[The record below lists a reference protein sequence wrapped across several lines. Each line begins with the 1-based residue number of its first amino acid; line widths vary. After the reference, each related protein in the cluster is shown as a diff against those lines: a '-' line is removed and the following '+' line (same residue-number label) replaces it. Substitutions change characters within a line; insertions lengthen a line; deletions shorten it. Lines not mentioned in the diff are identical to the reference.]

1 MEAQV
6 MEGQVI
12 NQASNESLTGEVIQ
26 ANSAPA
32 KRDFSMFFLAVSG
45 TVAINMP
52 NGKPM
57 MYEGK
62 QVTVDVYGPG
72 SLQHIKAT
80 EFIQN
85 EATKRILIAAG
96 NTDVKEDPDA
106 DVKYLLAIT
115 RSINNFPY
123 EGGAKAIYSEPR
135 LNYIA
140 HQVRAYVGRAGNF
153 FEDADVEQ
161 SYMLSN

>member
-1 MEAQV
+1 MN
-6 MEGQVI
+6 EGQAAI
-12 NQASNESLTGEVIQ
+12 NEGQEVEVIK
-26 ANSAPA
+26 AMPA
-32 KRDFSMFFLAVSG
+32 KKDFSQFFLAVSG

-52 NGKPM
+52 NGKPL
-57 MYEGK
+57 MYEGN

-72 SLQHIKAT
+72 SIQHIKAT

-140 HQVRAYVGRAGNF
+140 NQVRAYVSRAGNF
-153 FEDADVEQ
+153 FEDVDVEQ
-161 SYMLSN
+161 SFTLLS

>member
-1 MEAQV
+1 MNEGQAV
-6 MEGQVI
+6 NEGQVV
-12 NQASNESLTGEVIQ
+12 NQAKEGEVIL
-26 ANSAPA
+26 ADKAPA
-32 KRDFSMFFLAVSG
+32 KKDFSMFFLAVSG

-52 NGKPM
+52 NGKPLM
-57 MYEGK
+57 FEGN
-62 QVTVDVYGPG
+62 QVTIDVYGPG
-72 SLQHIKAT
+72 SIQHIKAT

-115 RSINNFPY
+115 RSINHFPY

-140 HQVRAYVGRAGNF
+140 NQVRAYVGKAGNF
-153 FEDADVEQ
+153 FEDAGEEQ
-161 SYMLSN
+161 SFMRLN

>member
-1 MEAQV
+1 MN
-6 MEGQVI
+6 EGQVV
-12 NQASNESLTGEVIQ
+12 NQVQEGEVIP
-26 ANSAPA
+26 ADKAPA
-32 KRDFSMFFLAVSG
+32 KKDFSMFFLAVSG

-52 NGKPM
+52 NGKPL
-57 MYEGK
+57 MYEGN
-62 QVTVDVYGPG
+62 QVTIDVYGPG
-72 SLQHIKAT
+72 SIQHIKAT

-85 EATKRILIAAG
+85 EATKRLLIAAG

-140 HQVRAYVGRAGNF
+140 NQVRAYVGRAGNF
-153 FEDADVEQ
+153 FEDADAEQ
-161 SYMLSN
+161 SFMQLN